1 MKGDPAMRSVLPFL
15 MTAASIACAQLS
27 ANSPCPDNQ
36 PGVTVQIHDYVHLN
50 GESLARARDIVT
62 RVYRNVGVGISW
74 LPDIVQQDL
83 GAKSN
88 TPQREGT
95 HADVPQLTINILSPA
110 MAKRGGVP
118 DNVLGFVAVPTE
130 GGMGRIG
137 YVVYDHVPEIA
148 AAVQAGEG
156 EILGAIVAHDIRRLV
171 LGNDSQADEGATS
184 DNRKHE
190 KVDPLALSFTSTE
203 AAKLRATL
211 QNDSA
216 SFPGATVG
224 TSGTDKN
231 HQCVT
236 GSDGVRR

>member
-1 MKGDPAMRSVLPFL
+1 MRSVLPFL

-27 ANSPCPDNQ
+27 ANSPCPDSQ
-36 PGVTVQIHDYVHLN
+36 PGVTVQIHDYVHLK

-62 RVYRNVGVGISW
+62 RAYKNVGVGISW
-74 LPDIVQQDL
+74 LPDIIQQDL
-83 GAKSN
+83 GAQSS
-88 TPQREGT
+88 TPQHGGT

-137 YVVYDHVPEIA
+137 YVVYDHVPELA

-171 LGNDSQADEGATS
+171 LGNDPQSDEGAAS
-184 DNRKHE
+184 DSRKHE
-190 KVDPLALSFTSTE
+190 KVDPLALRFTSTE
-203 AAKLRATL
+203 AAQLRATL
-211 QNDSA
+211 QSDAA

-224 TSGTDKN
+224 TSGTDPN

>member
-1 MKGDPAMRSVLPFL
+1 MRSVLAFL
-15 MTAASIACAQLS
+15 MTATSFACAQLS
-27 ANSPCPDNQ
+27 ANSPCPDGQ
-36 PGVTVQIHDYVHLN
+36 PAVTVQIHDYVHLN
-50 GESLARARDIVT
+50 GESLAKARDIVT
-62 RVYRNVGVGISW
+62 RAYKNVGVGIAW
-74 LPDIVQQDL
+74 LPDIIQQDL

-88 TPQREGT
+88 TPQHEGT
-95 HADVPQLTINILSPA
+95 HAQIAQLTINILSPA

-148 AAVQAGEG
+148 AAVQTGEG

-171 LGNDSQADEGATS
+171 LGNDSQADEGAAS
-184 DNRKHE
+184 ADGRRHE
-190 KVDPLALSFTSTE
+190 KVDPLALTFTSTE

-211 QNDSA
+211 QNDA
-216 SFPGATVG
+216 TSFPGATVG
-224 TSGTDKN
+224 TAGTDPQ

-236 GSDGVRR
+236 GGDGVRR

>member
-1 MKGDPAMRSVLPFL
+1 MRSVLPFL

-83 GAKSN
+83 GNKSN
-88 TPQREGT
+88 TPQREGAR
-95 HADVPQLTINILSPA
+95 ADVPQLTINILSPA

-137 YVVYDHVPEIA
+137 YVVYGRVPELA
-148 AAVQAGEG
+148 TATQSSEG
-156 EILGAIVAHDIRRLV
+156 DVLGVIVAHDIRRLI
-171 LGNDSQADEGATS
+171 LGAKSESSEGATPNGP
-184 DNRKHE
+184 NRERK
-190 KVDPLALSFTSTE
+190 DPMALQFSPSEVAQIRSTLE
-203 AAKLRATL
+203 R
-211 QNDSA
+211 DSRT
-216 SFPGATVG
+216 FPGATVG
-224 TSGTDKN
+224 TAGTDP
-231 HQCVT
+231 QGGCVT
-236 GSDGVRR
+236 GGGGVIHR